1 MVDKI
6 INLDIKINPL
16 DSSIEKMV
24 LEKLNKKPPESYDKI
39 NPDELNYIYNE
50 VINRFDSTPTSIP
63 TQTKNFS
70 TQIILSIRAN
80 LMREH
85 MMLTHKKILSK
96 EKKIINDYNSGI
108 DLKDLVTKYDGSPLN
123 LLRIIFQS
131 KYKKKLTKIITN
143 TKNINHR
150 DKSQLDWAILHDAY
164 ALINQ
169 DKILTKSNEFEE
181 KIEHILKKISV
192 RYKTQSDLV
201 SEQIAQS
208 NTAIN
213 TPDFLILDDLYINGI
228 KINWIDAKNFY
239 GSKSKFMVKKI
250 KSQTNKYINTWG
262 SGSIIFNLGFN
273 SGLEI
278 DSILMIDFESF
289 QNIIL

>member
-1 MVDKI
+1 M
-6 INLDIKINPL
+6 
-16 DSSIEKMV
+16 
-24 LEKLNKKPPESYDKI
+24 
-39 NPDELNYIYNE
+39 
-50 VINRFDSTPTSIP
+50 
-63 TQTKNFS
+63 
-70 TQIILSIRAN
+70 
-80 LMREH
+80 
-85 MMLTHKKILSK
+85 
-96 EKKIINDYNSGI
+96 
-108 DLKDLVTKYDGSPLN
+108 
-123 LLRIIFQS
+123 LRIIFQS

-143 TKNINHR
+143 TKNINPR
-150 DKSQLDWAILHDAY
+150 DKSQLDWAISHDAY

-208 NTAIN
+208 NKAIN